1 MTKKRRRKRPAPL
14 RPAETSAPAAP
25 PEPPAGRA
33 RTALPR
39 GERRPAPRTRATERP
54 APTRRPRTAEE
65 RRAAAAQ
72 WVHPPVAVT
81 AARGLWAV
89 GESPVLVISS
99 FLAALAMWL
108 VFTAYG
114 AHLARYPGL
123 MAMLEALPPV
133 HSLFLDISALVGGST
148 GSGMVALAFLAGL
161 LAIRAAL
168 GASRARLIRQA
179 LTESLL
185 LGLLG
190 GMVGCGL
197 AYWLLRLL
205 VAIAPDGIPRLP
217 QASLD
222 LRVLLFTLAGSLLS
236 GVLFGLAPAF
246 QSPRPEVLAGSRTL
260 GSGRSLFRPF
270 LVTAQ
275 IAVSLILLTAASLLL
290 RTLWN
295 LQNVPLGL
303 QTESILK

>member
-1 MTKKRRRKRPAPL
+1 MLNDL
-14 RPAETSAPAAP
+14 RYAI
-25 PEPPAGRA
+25 
-33 RTALPR
+33 R
-39 GERRPAPRTRATERP
+39 GFRQHLAVLLIAC
-54 APTRRPRTAEE
+54 AN
-65 RRAAAAQ
+65 
-72 WVHPPVAVT
+72 VANLLL
-81 AARGLWAV
+81 ARGV
-89 GESPVLVISS
+89 NRQRE
-99 FLAALAMWL
+99 
-108 VFTAYG
+108 
-114 AHLARYPGL
+114 
-123 MAMLEALPPV
+123 
-133 HSLFLDISALVGGST
+133 
-148 GSGMVALAFLAGL
+148 

-197 AYWLLRLL
+197 AYWLLRLF
-205 VAIAPDGIPRLP
+205 VAIAPDGIPRLQ

-246 QSPRPEVLAGSRTL
+246 VLAGSRTL
-260 GSGRSLFRPF
+260 GSGRNLFRHF
-270 LVTAQ
+270 LVSAQ
-275 IAVSLILLTAASLLL
+275 IAGSLILLTGASLLL